1 MRLIGSVDDDLVHQ
15 TEVTNFFAVYHIMAL
30 CHSDSVSVLILSLF
44 SLILLFLADKTHQKG
59 IEFNSLQFSSIF
71 NYICKI
77 YFKAPIQCGR
87 RNPLVNEFPWMAHL
101 LIQNPS
107 GKTFTCGG
115 TLISDQH
122 IITAAHCVVE
132 DGTDKLFTI
141 VNITLGS
148 VDVNRAARHHQNVN
162 WKVLA
167 IPEIN
172 ANLLEHDIA
181 VIILAKPAILN
192 GNLNKNF

>member
-1 MRLIGSVDDDLVHQ
+1 
-15 TEVTNFFAVYHIMAL
+15 
-30 CHSDSVSVLILSLF
+30 
-44 SLILLFLADKTHQKG
+44 
-59 IEFNSLQFSSIF
+59 
-71 NYICKI
+71 
-77 YFKAPIQCGR
+77 
-87 RNPLVNEFPWMAHL
+87 MAHL

-107 GKTFTCGG
+107 GKTFTCGR

-132 DGTDKLFTI
+132 DGTDKLFTL

-148 VDVNRAARHHQNVN
+148 VDVNPHSNSAVRYHQNVN
-162 WKVLA
+162 WKILA

>member
-1 MRLIGSVDDDLVHQ
+1 
-15 TEVTNFFAVYHIMAL
+15 MAL
-30 CHSDSVSVLILSLF
+30 GHISDSVSVLILSLF

-59 IEFNSLQFSSIF
+59 IELNSLQFSSIF

-77 YFKAPIQCGR
+77 HFKAPIQCGR
-87 RNPLVNEFPWMAHL
+87 PNPLVNEFPWMAHL

-107 GKTFTCGG
+107 GKTFSCGG

-132 DGTDKLFTI
+132 DGTDKLFTL

-148 VDVNRAARHHQNVN
+148 VDVNPHSNSAVRYHQNVN
-162 WKVLA
+162 WKILA

-192 GNLNKNF
+192 GNLNKNFK

>member
-1 MRLIGSVDDDLVHQ
+1 
-15 TEVTNFFAVYHIMAL
+15 
-30 CHSDSVSVLILSLF
+30 
-44 SLILLFLADKTHQKG
+44 
-59 IEFNSLQFSSIF
+59 
-71 NYICKI
+71 
-77 YFKAPIQCGR
+77 
-87 RNPLVNEFPWMAHL
+87 MAHL

-107 GKTFTCGG
+107 GKTFSCGG

-148 VDVNRAARHHQNVN
+148 VDVNRAARHHQMVS

-192 GNLNKNF
+192 GNLNKILNRILNEIKNCKLDYVQPACLPFAHDSDQVNDSVIFTGWGQQSTGGILFYILNTFVSN